1 MELNVSCLIIFAS
14 MLISIFI
21 TSIIISLESNSKIIR
36 LWEGLIIYIFNLL
49 IVLLLAFS
57 IYYLGFCCG

>member
-14 MLISIFI
+14 MLISMFI

-49 IVLLLAFS
+49 IVLLLAFG